1 MAQRSILGNIS
12 FTPYAAG
19 SKVYSQV
26 MGSPN
31 MGPVDKTGYRDRD
44 RRIQARKN
52 AILNKMKAGA
62 VGAYAN
68 ADALRMSR

>member
-31 MGPVDKTGYRDRD
+31 MGPVDKTGYKERD
-44 RRIQARKN
+44 RRIQAKKN
-52 AILNKMKAGA
+52 AVLNKMKANS
-62 VGAYAN
+62 VGAYSN
-68 ADALRMSR
+68 VDALRMGR